1 MLPSPRGLQNLK
13 KVSIQESDK
22 IWKQAPT
29 LYKDFI
35 KLFKEKSPCL
45 EIMIPFENRLYS
57 SMENFAKTMAR
68 NAELSNKLLKC
79 ARIGQGEMA
88 GR

>member
-1 MLPSPRGLQNLK
+1 
-13 KVSIQESDK
+13 
-22 IWKQAPT
+22 
-29 LYKDFI
+29 
-35 KLFKEKSPCL
+35 
-45 EIMIPFENRLYS
+45 MIPFENRLYS